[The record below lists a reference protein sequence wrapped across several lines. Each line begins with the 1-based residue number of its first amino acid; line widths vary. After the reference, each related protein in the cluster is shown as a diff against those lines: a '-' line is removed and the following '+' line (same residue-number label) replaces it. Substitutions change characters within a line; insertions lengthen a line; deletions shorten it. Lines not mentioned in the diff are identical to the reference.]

1 MKLIGHQLD
10 ACFYQLFVPMRILLI
25 EEELLLAGS
34 ISRTLTRYGHSL
46 CTQRDAVLGIR
57 AAREQP
63 HDLVVLD
70 QNLPLINGRSVL
82 TRLRQARCSARVLVL
97 SARIGDPRSI
107 RGLRAETDDCLT
119 KPFTMDELVNRVESL
134 GRRIPAVGT
143 IRWLKLADLKV
154 DVRTQLV
161 TRAGKRI
168 VLSCRE
174 FSLLCVLMREPGRV
188 FSRQELCERIWR
200 HDHAYGSRAVEM
212 IVSRLRRKID
222 TGSEARLIHTIW
234 AVGYSMRIL

>member
-1 MKLIGHQLD
+1 
-10 ACFYQLFVPMRILLI
+10 MRILVI

-46 CTQRDAVLGIR
+46 CTQRDGVLGLR
-57 AAREQP
+57 AALEQP

-70 QNLPLINGRSVL
+70 QNLPLVDGRSVL

-97 SARIGDPRSI
+97 SARIGDRCSV
-107 RGLRAETDDCLT
+107 RGLRSETDDCLT
-119 KPFTMDELVNRVESL
+119 RPFTMDELVHRVETL
-134 GRRIPAVGT
+134 GRRIPAVGS
-143 IRWLKLADLKV
+143 IRWLKFADLGL
-154 DVRTQLV
+154 DVRTQIV
-161 TRAGKRI
+161 TRAGKRL
-168 VLSCRE
+168 VLSSRE

-212 IVSRLRRKID
+212 MVSRLRRKID
-222 TGSEARLIHTIW
+222 AGSEVRLIHTIW
-234 AVGYSMRIL
+234 AAGYSLGHP